1 MQGEMEG
8 LSFERDV
15 YDLDGIIRVAECEE
29 AALIFTFEDEDDGR
43 HYMNRYEVLETHLS
57 LEQKL
62 RAIHRYLEVDE
73 SHGLFISFAVV
84 YEGRLQLFNG
94 RSVKGKE
101 IDMGE
106 LELGNHM
113 IYGMLIRY
121 NEEAYVF
128 DEVLYFDGEN
138 KNHSWAERVLD
149 AGELSVMMKEMIME
163 FAD

>member
-1 MQGEMEG
+1 MQGEIEG
-8 LSFERDV
+8 LSFEREL

-43 HYMNRYEVLETHLS
+43 YYMNRYETLEPHMPMD
-57 LEQKL
+57 QKL
-62 RAIHRYLEVDE
+62 RAIHRYLEEDE
-73 SHGLFISFAVV
+73 GHALFVSFAVV
-84 YEGRLQLFNG
+84 YEGKLQLFNG
-94 RSVKGKE
+94 TTRKSHE

-106 LELGNHM
+106 LELGKHM
-113 IYGMLIRY
+113 IYGMLIRS

-149 AGELSVMMKEMIME
+149 AGELSEMMKEMIME

>member
-1 MQGEMEG
+1 MQGEIEG
-8 LSFERDV
+8 LSFEKES
-15 YDLDGIIRVAECEE
+15 YDLDGIIRVADCEE

-43 HYMNRYEVLETHLS
+43 HYMNRYKILEPHMPI
-57 LEQKL
+57 EQKL
-62 RAIHRYLEVDE
+62 KAIHHYLEEDE
-73 SHGLFISFAVV
+73 IHGLFISFAVV

-94 RSVKGKE
+94 RSRKSKE

-113 IYGMLIRY
+113 IYGMIIRGSQ
-121 NEEAYVF
+121 EEYLF

-138 KNHSWAERVLD
+138 KNHSWAEKVLD
-149 AGELSVMMKEMIME
+149 AGELTFMMKEMIME